1 MSDWSILGEAKTE
14 IIVAIVTAILTGI
27 VSYFLAVNRTQRE
40 AKSKILMD
48 LAYKRIKVLDNITE
62 LVLEWKKSLPDNNYE
77 KITEEF
83 RYISFEPLLLNYLS
97 LSNLNKFITKWLCR
111 YQEVIIWGTP
121 VINNWYCSA
130 NFYLM
135 HLGSIFNPRRY
146 GITHKQKE
154 IESAYISTLAPCM
167 EELEKD
173 ITSLTR
179 PILKEIISFY
189 TKPKLR
195 VRKAVLLK
203 TSMKKQSIVLTETFV
218 LKNLLYLEKTFLM
231 NLGYG
236 DEEIANMLESLV

>member
-111 YQEVIIWGTP
+111 Y
-121 VINNWYCSA
+121 
-130 NFYLM
+130 
-135 HLGSIFNPRRY
+135 
-146 GITHKQKE
+146 
-154 IESAYISTLAPCM
+154 
-167 EELEKD
+167 
-173 ITSLTR
+173 
-179 PILKEIISFY
+179 
-189 TKPKLR
+189 
-195 VRKAVLLK
+195 
-203 TSMKKQSIVLTETFV
+203 
-218 LKNLLYLEKTFLM
+218 
-231 NLGYG
+231 
-236 DEEIANMLESLV
+236 